1 MVNFNYNQDNFII
14 VEEVNPKTIKS
25 IEFEDSDNQTLAYE
39 GTDIQFGISKTR
51 SPNKCLH
58 LLKNFSK
65 PITLRLNF
73 NETERHITHIELTLL
88 DTNEYKKNYIKEIK
102 SINVSICNFTMIIN
116 FNYPCFLNDQGEWR

>member
-39 GTDIQFGISKTR
+39 GTDIQFDISQTR